1 MKKPTGKEK
10 GYVNPFRTCDTN
22 GKPVEFRFS
31 TALAL
36 REVFDKAK
44 LDDTQ
49 DAARRAKILGMY
61 EGRLPWDPKKLETLG
76 IKNKNNFNINELS
89 GQIDARAGAI
99 SQLALDTVD
108 LIELRPHDAE
118 LAGPDTERIGRVVA
132 DEFSRILREGI
143 EFLPTLATVAR
154 ECDLYGFG
162 PMMWPDPMD
171 YKPVPLLRA
180 NVKLYEDAPHISS
193 KNEIIMIESTLPAS
207 YVFGLFD
214 NPEASEA
221 MGWNLDALKK
231 YVVNTF
237 AHGMST
243 ESTNGDDHGTSYIE
257 SAILKARENRTF
269 ETKQFM
275 PMNVVHAFVREVSGP
290 RKVSHYMIPTA
301 ADPSEFLLLRHNHYD
316 TMDQCV
322 IWLPYKVTECRAAA
336 LRGIASSL
344 APIAEAKN
352 RQLCE
357 LMDSAQELGKIYL
370 RRTQAGS
377 GERFTLME
385 QGRIALLPDG
395 VDGANPPINAN
406 NVQAAS
412 QIIETV
418 SRLTTGNA
426 LGVTGAGP
434 VSSRVYRGADRKTK
448 EEVLIEKNDGEKSEQ
463 ALFVAR
469 SVVFDT
475 IFRETFRR
483 FIAVVKN
490 ATAQKSFPEIEV
502 FLRRC
507 KARGV
512 EEDTI
517 KKVTDNFEVYMCRD
531 IVNGGAGAKAG
542 LLMSVIE
549 MGGNLDERGRLDA
562 TRELVRTRMG
572 TAYADRFRPMVGR
585 DEIPSDAASHASL
598 ENNDVFELSPVL
610 AAPDQLH
617 WSHIPIHFKILQ
629 QISEAV
635 QNGQVEDPQ
644 RMLDTMQ
651 IISEHIQQHLQ
662 YGGQQIGKENDAK
675 AILRD
680 IRSLR
685 PIQQALTVMAQTA
698 ERVKRADEEKR
709 QREMEDLQAKADGNE
724 MAVKEKEIDVKAAL
738 KMREQDMMQEVRMSS
753 AGAKAQTDM
762 FKTRMKAELDRV
774 SANAKRYIEAA
785 KITGNAAPLAESALA
800 NDDTF

>member
-1 MKKPTGKEK
+1 
-10 GYVNPFRTCDTN
+10 
-22 GKPVEFRFS
+22 
-31 TALAL
+31 
-36 REVFDKAK
+36 
-44 LDDTQ
+44 
-49 DAARRAKILGMY
+49 
-61 EGRLPWDPKKLETLG
+61 
-76 IKNKNNFNINELS
+76 
-89 GQIDARAGAI
+89 
-99 SQLALDTVD
+99 
-108 LIELRPHDAE
+108 
-118 LAGPDTERIGRVVA
+118 
-132 DEFSRILREGI
+132 
-143 EFLPTLATVAR
+143 
-154 ECDLYGFG
+154 
-162 PMMWPDPMD
+162 
-171 YKPVPLLRA
+171 
-180 NVKLYEDAPHISS
+180 
-193 KNEIIMIESTLPAS
+193 
-207 YVFGLFD
+207 
-214 NPEASEA
+214 
-221 MGWNLDALKK
+221 
-231 YVVNTF
+231 
-237 AHGMST
+237 
-243 ESTNGDDHGTSYIE
+243 
-257 SAILKARENRTF
+257 
-269 ETKQFM
+269 
-275 PMNVVHAFVREVSGP
+275 
-290 RKVSHYMIPTA
+290 
-301 ADPSEFLLLRHNHYD
+301 
-316 TMDQCV
+316 MDQCV

-385 QGRIALLPDG
+385 QGRIALHPDG